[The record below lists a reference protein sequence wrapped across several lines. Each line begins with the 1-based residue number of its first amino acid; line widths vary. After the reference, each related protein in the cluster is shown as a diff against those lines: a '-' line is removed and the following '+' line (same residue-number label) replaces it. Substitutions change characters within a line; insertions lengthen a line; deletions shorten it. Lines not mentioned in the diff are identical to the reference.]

1 VQLADIGE
9 VNGRR
14 ILLDRRIMPRMP
26 GVIPITVFGVGPF
39 KGLHLNFTGE
49 QWGELLYATGP

>member
-1 VQLADIGE
+1 M
-9 VNGRR
+9 NGRR

-26 GVIPITVFGVGPF
+26 GVIPITVFGIGPF
-39 KGLHLNFTGE
+39 KGLHLKFTGE